1 MNSLPYGRQWI
12 DEDDIQEVINVLRR
26 ELITTGP
33 KVKEFEDKIAEYA
46 GVKYAVAYANGTAAL
61 HAACFAAGIGEGD
74 EVITTPMT
82 FAASANCAFYVGA
95 KPVFADILHDTYNI
109 DPNEIEKKITT
120 NTKAVIPVDFT
131 GQPCDYHKIM
141 EIAKRHNLVVIEDA
155 AHAIGASYKG
165 RKVGSIADMTT
176 FSLHPVKN
184 ITTGEGGIVT
194 TDNKEYY
201 KKLMLFRTHGITRDA
216 EQLINN
222 EGPWYYEQLFLGY
235 NYRLT
240 DFQAALGISQLKKLD
255 GFIDK
260 RRHIAQMYSQAF
272 KNNPY
277 LIVPFQNNSA
287 QSAWHIYVIQVD
299 FKKLKIDRKTLFK
312 LLVDK
317 GVGVNVHYIPVHYHP
332 WYREKGYKKGICP
345 IAESLYEGILTLP
358 LFPQMTESQ
367 IRYVINEFQNIIFE
381 NAL

>member
-12 DEDDIQEVINVLRR
+12 DEDDIQEVINVLRG